1 MEFIQKNKN
10 KPLWLDLELREDID
24 DYVTLVFALEKKLN
38 IKEVS
43 IHNPST
49 NELRLLK
56 QTLYNFKSNASI
68 VVSGKITEYPSDKD
82 IHPTLIN
89 VESGWTL
96 HAIPLDEY
104 LASRTIEE
112 RAFFCGGSLYTLS
125 KFIEC
130 KTETRLD
137 IYIQGGYA
145 GKDVVGVENVLKKF
159 KKRDEV
165 PTWNLNLD
173 IESTDKVLLSKNIS
187 MNFISK
193 NVCHASFVGSEDLGK
208 EDTLFNNSL
217 RKYFGESSRKKCM
230 HDLLAFLTI
239 FNNDVVE
246 FKRVDLVRSFDERP
260 KWHSVLNPESNKS
273 ISASFNH
280 GLFIKMIGCNID
292 QKNTNNFK
300 SKMVKKNKIKN

>member
-1 MEFIQKNKN
+1 MDFIQKNKS

-24 DYVTLVFALEKKLN
+24 DYATLVFALEKELN

-56 QTLYNFKSNASI
+56 QTLQKFNSDASI
-68 VVSGKITEYPSDKD
+68 VLSGKITEYTSDKD
-82 IHPTLIN
+82 IHPTLIDDAT
-89 VESGWTL
+89 GWTL
-96 HAIPLDEY
+96 VVIPLDEY
-104 LASRTIEE
+104 LISKSIKE
-112 RAFFCGGSLYTLS
+112 RVFFCGGSLHTLS

-130 KTETRLD
+130 SSDTEFD
-137 IYIQGGYA
+137 VYIQGGYA
-145 GKDVVGVENVLKKF
+145 GKDVVGIENVLKKF

-173 IESTDKVLLSKNIS
+173 IESTDKVLLSKSIT

-193 NVCHASFVGSEDLGK
+193 NVCHASFVGINDLGK

-217 RKYFGESSRKKCM
+217 RKYFGDSTRKKCM

-239 FNNDVVE
+239 FNDDVVE
-246 FKRVDLVRSFDERP
+246 FKHVDLVRSFDERP
-260 KWHSVLNPESNKS
+260 KWHSILNSQSNKS
-273 ISASFNH
+273 ISTNFNY
-280 GLFIKMIGCNID
+280 GLFMEMIGCNLEV
-292 QKNTNNFK
+292 KNTNTL
-300 SKMVKKNKIKN
+300 KNKIINKNTI